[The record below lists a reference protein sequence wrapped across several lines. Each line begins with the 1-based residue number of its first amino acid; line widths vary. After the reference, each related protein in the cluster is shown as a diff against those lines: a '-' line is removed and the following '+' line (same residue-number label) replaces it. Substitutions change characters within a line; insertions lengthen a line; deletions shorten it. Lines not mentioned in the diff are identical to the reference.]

1 MGFLQS
7 CNQSEASRWDIN
19 CQNRETSD
27 GADAIQAT
35 TDAAAA
41 AAAGRVS
48 TAPLITSNG
57 SSYESPNISI
67 PDFIGG
73 GAAQKS
79 FSCGSGN
86 YLPLVI
92 FDTASKIPM
101 STFSGIYI

>member
-1 MGFLQS
+1 MFFLQS
-7 CNQSEASRWDIN
+7 CNQSEASTRWDIN

-57 SSYESPNISI
+57 SNYESPNISI
-67 PDFIGG
+67 LTLSSAARHQKVSVA
-73 GAAQKS
+73 AAQL
-79 FSCGSGN
+79 FATGD
-86 YLPLVI
+86 L
-92 FDTASKIPM
+92 
-101 STFSGIYI
+101 